1 MTAPSRR
8 QFMGVLAGLAGAG
21 GLSAWIWSTRSGRTV
36 RLRSEFLAGL
46 GRRYL
51 EAVPED
57 GDLQLLQRALGV
69 DDMGMVPVV
78 RTRRRIQQEF
88 RRGDIV
94 LVDGWYLAR
103 SEARLYALL
112 SLL

>member
-8 QFMGVLAGLAGAG
+8 QFMGFLAGVAGAG
-21 GLSAWIWSTRSGRTV
+21 GLSTWIWGTRSARNV
-36 RLRSEFLAGL
+36 RLRSEFLVGL

-51 EAVPED
+51 DSAPED
-57 GDLQLLQRALGV
+57 GDRQLLQRVLGIE
-69 DDMGMVPVV
+69 DSGMIPVG